1 MATDDA
7 CLLRQYVK
15 QNSQSAFAALTGRY
29 LRLVYGTCLRELG
42 DPALAEDATQIVF
55 LILARR
61 AGSLR
66 MPHTLPNW
74 LFTTA
79 RLTARQ
85 LRKQEHMRQTR
96 EQDAFEQSL
105 SAANADPAWPDIAE
119 HINDAV
125 AALGPKDREVVLLRF
140 FDGLSLKE
148 VGDALGITENTAR
161 MRVARSVDKMRRRL
175 AREQVTA
182 SADVLTALLGT
193 EAARALPAAS
203 AAGIAQ
209 TVLQTLA
216 PMGRT
221 PALSAHLM
229 QQTAQGVIRHMVISK
244 LGTVAAL
251 AAIGILGITGGIHA
265 LQSHAA
271 PRVTRT
277 AASPAVV
284 TAPPPTGTTTRAS
297 GAPLTGV
304 QVLQRCQAA
313 YHAAKT
319 LDETVHSL
327 SNNLPASAHILFQ
340 SPATIRVSGQTLFAG
355 QTYDMV
361 SDSKATFVF
370 VAGGWQQ
377 QQSAENGI
385 AEITGISGT
394 SGTIVP
400 AILTHSGIGDIAAQA
415 GKNPATV
422 AMDTTDGQ
430 RTYRVSLSIPNKKV
444 AGSRLHTYWVN
455 SHTFFLVKSSMQFPG
470 FENTVTYDAPIVDK
484 PLPASA
490 FQR

>member
-66 MPHTLPNW
+66 MPHALPNW

-161 MRVARSVDKMRRRL
+161 MRVVRSVDKMRRRL

-265 LQSHAA
+265 LQGQAA
-271 PRVTRT
+271 PPQPSTT
-277 AASPAVV
+277 AAAAAARPQVQAA
-284 TAPPPTGTTTRAS
+284 TRPGDKGTH
-297 GAPLTGV
+297 LTGA
-304 QVLQRCQAA
+304 QILQRCEDA
-313 YHAAKT
+313 YHAVNT
-319 LDETVHSL
+319 LDQTAHAL
-327 SNNLPASAHILFQ
+327 SNNLSASAHILFQ
-340 SPATIRVSGQTLFAG
+340 RPAMLRVSGQTTFPG
-355 QTYDMV
+355 SPYDMI
-361 SDSKATFVF
+361 SDGASTSVYNPLHRET
-370 VAGGWQQ
+370 QP
-377 QQSAENGI
+377 SAEMGI
-385 AEITGISGT
+385 AAITGISGT
-394 SGTIVP
+394 SGTVVP
-400 AILTHSGIGDIAAQA
+400 AILAHSQMGNISVIAQNSA
-415 GKNPATV
+415 ATV
-422 AMDTTDGQ
+422 TTDTVNGQ
-430 RTYRVSLSIPNKKV
+430 PTYCVSFTFPSPRTG
-444 AGSRLHTYWVN
+444 GSQQQAYWVN
-455 SHTFFLVKSSMQFPG
+455 RRTFYLVKTSMQFPG
-470 FENTVTYDAPIVDK
+470 LENTVTYDAPIVDK